1 MEILLTTFNRAKY
14 LTPSLRSLFESDL
27 GDSTLHIYDDC
38 SEQPEALE
46 ALDSISELAPLFN
59 PQVKLHKNKVNLGCD
74 KNITISARKVIEETG
89 CDYIVT
95 TDSDTVYN
103 KDWLNFLKAQFEK
116 DKIKSD
122 GIAAISLFNAEAH
135 RVAGKYDD
143 DLNIKQ
149 SLGGMTVAVKSS
161 YFFEMDETAAF
172 TMRSDNSDGK
182 PWYCWD
188 WEVVYRSMDKGEKL
202 LCSNKSYVQHI
213 GKYGAHSRGDGSWDQ
228 CEDFIGEEH
237 DSR

>member
-14 LTPSLRSLFESDL
+14 LIHSLQSLFDSDL
-27 GDSTLHIYDDC
+27 GDSTLHIYDDS

-46 ALDSISELAPLFN
+46 ALDSISN

-95 TDSDTVYN
+95 TDSDTIYN
-103 KDWLNFLKAQFEK
+103 KEWLNFLKVQFEK
-116 DKIKSD
+116 DKIKND
-122 GIAAISLFNAEAH
+122 GVAAISLFNAEAH
-135 RVAGKYDD
+135 KVVEKYDN
-143 DLNIKQ
+143 DLNVKQ

-161 YFFEMDETAAF
+161 YFFEMDETAEY
-172 TMRSDNSDGK
+172 TMKSDNSDGK

-188 WEVVYRSMDKGEKL
+188 W
-202 LCSNKSYVQHI
+202 
-213 GKYGAHSRGDGSWDQ
+213 
-228 CEDFIGEEH
+228 
-237 DSR
+237 